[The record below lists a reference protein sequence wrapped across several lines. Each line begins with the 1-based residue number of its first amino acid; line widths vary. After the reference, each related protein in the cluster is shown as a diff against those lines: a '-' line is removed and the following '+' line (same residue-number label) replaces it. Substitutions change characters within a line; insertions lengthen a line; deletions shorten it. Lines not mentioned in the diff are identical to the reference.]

1 MVRSFFRKLMG
12 AETMR
17 DRLKPYLQKL
27 ELLYS
32 ANEGTA
38 RKLLSDVWKKK
49 RHRIVNDHFNGDKD
63 RMSNPTNEDFEEI
76 AELLFQSWYS
86 SEKSTME
93 DSEKEWGYG
102 PEGFKDLYGALKR
115 KKKKTKRKRDKSKSN
130 NAPKSASKKKP
141 SRKKP
146 ETKSKK
152 KKQKK
157 KRTKRRRR

>member
-27 ELLYS
+27 EYLYS

-49 RHRIVNDHFNGDKD
+49 RHRIVNDHFNGDKE
-63 RMSNPTNEDFEEI
+63 RMRNPTNEDFEEI

-86 SEKSTME
+86 SKKSTME
-93 DSEKEWGYG
+93 DSEKVWGYG
-102 PEGFKDLYGALKR
+102 PGGFEDLYGALKR
-115 KKKKTKRKRDKSKSN
+115 KKKKTKRKRDKSKS
-130 NAPKSASKKKP
+130 KSKP